1 MNLQN
6 VIQGIG
12 SLKELPL
19 ILRNGNRSRVLLIT
33 GGESFGRIID
43 AAVYEKLFKGSVVH
57 RIQGFH
63 FSPKYEDIVSALQ
76 EAKSFKPTVIVSIGG
91 GTVIDIAKLVNA
103 FYTLDCDIKPY
114 IQGKKN
120 INSTVLPHIAVPTT
134 AGTGS
139 EATHFAVA
147 YLDGKK
153 YSVAHEAMLPNHVI
167 LDPSLTY
174 SLPSFQTAATGMDAL
189 CQGIESY
196 WSINSTEESRLF
208 ARKAIELSTGFLLQ
222 AYLEPNP
229 KNREGMQLAAFYS
242 GKAINITKTTAA
254 HAFSYHLTSK
264 YGIPH
269 GQAVG
274 LLIGWV
280 FQENLKVS
288 DNNCNDPRG
297 ARFVRER
304 LNEILQFLQIDRK
317 EELDSYF
324 QIINKQLGLQSERF
338 SLTKEKIKE
347 LMQVVNQE
355 RLSNNPVRIDV
366 LLSVPGRIVTFSTK
380 SGILGHWKRDL
391 I

>member
-1 MNLQN
+1 MKLQN
-6 VIQGIG
+6 VIQGVG

-19 ILRNGNRSRVLLIT
+19 ILRNFNHSRVLLVT
-33 GGESFGRIID
+33 GGESFGSIID
-43 AAVYEKLFKGSVVH
+43 AAVYEKLFEGRVVH
-57 RIQGFH
+57 RIQGFR
-63 FSPKYEDIVSALQ
+63 FSPKYEDIISALQ
-76 EAKSFKPTVIVSIGG
+76 KAKSFKPTVIVSIGG

-139 EATHFAVA
+139 EATHFAVV
-147 YLDGKK
+147 YVDGKK

-196 WSINSTEESRLF
+196 WSINSTEETRLF

-297 ARFVRER
+297 AVFVRQRLVEIKQILKIER
-304 LNEILQFLQIDRK
+304 DEDITL
-317 EELDSYF
+317 YF
-324 QIINKQLGLQSERF
+324 QKMNKRLGLQSERF
-338 SLTKEKIKE
+338 SLTKETIKE

-355 RLSNNPVRIDV
+355 RLGNNPVRIV
-366 LLSVPGRIVTFSTK
+366 V
-380 SGILGHWKRDL
+380 
-391 I
+391 

>member
-1 MNLQN
+1 MKLQN

-12 SLKELPL
+12 SLQELPL
-19 ILRNGNRSRVLLIT
+19 ILRNCNHSRVLLIT
-33 GGESFGRIID
+33 GGESFGSIID
-43 AAVYEKLFKGSVVH
+43 AAVYEKLFEGRVVH

-114 IQGKKN
+114 IQGEKA
-120 INSTVLPHIAVPTT
+120 IGSIVLPLIAVPTT

-147 YLDGKK
+147 YVDGKK
-153 YSVAHEAMLPNHVI
+153 YSVAHEAILPNYVI

-196 WSINSTEESRLF
+196 WSVNSTEESRQF
-208 ARKAIELSTGFLLQ
+208 ARKAIELSTEFLLEV
-222 AYLEPNP
+222 YLSPNP
-229 KNREGMQLAAFYS
+229 INREGMQLAAFYS
-242 GKAINITKTTAA
+242 GRAINISKTTAA

-297 ARFVRER
+297 AVFVRER
-304 LNEILQFLQIDRK
+304 LVEIKQILKIERD
-317 EELDSYF
+317 EDITLYF
-324 QIINKQLGLQSERF
+324 QKMNKRLGLQSERF
-338 SLTKEKIKE
+338 SLTKETIKE
-347 LMQVVNQE
+347 LMKVVNQE
-355 RLSNNPVRIDV
+355 RLGNNPVRIFV
-366 LLSVPGRIVTFSTK
+366 
-380 SGILGHWKRDL
+380 
-391 I
+391 